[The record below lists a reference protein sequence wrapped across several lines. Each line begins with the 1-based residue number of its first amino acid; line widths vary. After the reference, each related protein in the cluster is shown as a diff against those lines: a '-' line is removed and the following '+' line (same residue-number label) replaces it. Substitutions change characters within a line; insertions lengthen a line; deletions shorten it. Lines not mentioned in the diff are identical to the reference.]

1 MHHAIVDSLF
11 RYVKHLQ
18 LVLFKT
24 LELLNITR
32 SVSVSE
38 KSGRR
43 LLLFT
48 AKRRTFEFFL
58 H

>member
-38 KSGRR
+38 KKWAAAAAVHGKAPH
-43 LLLFT
+43 F
-48 AKRRTFEFFL
+48 
-58 H
+58 